1 MKAVIEYDRIE
12 REERQRKE
20 RGEEATEAGK
30 ETAKVAAELAPDQT
44 AKPMP
49 ESTTTPRVAAPEED
63 SDEYEEVEVTDDED
77 AEDDAQDGPS
87 KRPRLDAPESSADP
101 NPADQPVE
109 FNEDDIAYQLA
120 AMGQDYGLDPGEYG
134 AGGDEDNDE
143 AWEEGAEGLAL
154 TEEDSL
160 ALFNDMLDDHR
171 VSPYTPWETLIS
183 GGSSTSSSNSGNI
196 VDDERYV
203 ALTTMK
209 ARKEAWQAW
218 SRARI
223 AALKERR
230 EREEKK
236 DPKLPY
242 FAFLE
247 KHATPK
253 LYWPEFRRKFR
264 GEREM
269 RDSRVADKE
278 REKWYREYIGRM
290 FFSCLSC
297 FLFLLFIPPC
307 LYLCSV
313 LISNLLSSPAK
324 RSQTPRNNP
333 QIRPNR
339 SSQIPARYN
348 PKPQHRALRPPPGAP
363 HLNRLHFAAS

>member
-1 MKAVIEYDRIE
+1 MKAVIEFDRIE

-20 RGEEATEAGK
+20 RGGISEPEK
-30 ETAKVAAELAPDQT
+30 ETENASAEPRPEQT
-44 AKPMP
+44 AEPMP
-49 ESTTTPRVAAPEED
+49 SSTAPKPSEPEED

-77 AEDDAQDGPS
+77 AEDVDGGPS
-87 KRPRLDAPESSADP
+87 KRQKVDEP
-101 NPADQPVE
+101 NAEDQPVE

-134 AGGDEDNDE
+134 AGEEDE

-171 VSPYTPWETLIS
+171 ISPYTPWETLIS
-183 GGSSTSSSNSGNI
+183 GGSGI
-196 VDDERYV
+196 IDDERYV

-218 SRARI
+218 SRERI
-223 AALKERR
+223 SRLKEQR

-236 DPKLPY
+236 DPKIPF

-247 KHATPK
+247 KNATPK
-253 LYWPEFRRKFR
+253 LYWQEFRRKFK

-269 RDSRVADKE
+269 KDSKVSDKD
-278 REKWYREYIGRM
+278 REKWYREYINRKLCHWPLSLP
-290 FFSCLSC
+290 FSHSAALSTSIT
-297 FLFLLFIPPC
+297 F
-307 LYLCSV
+307 S
-313 LISNLLSSPAK
+313 
-324 RSQTPRNNP
+324 
-333 QIRPNR
+333 
-339 SSQIPARYN
+339 
-348 PKPQHRALRPPPGAP
+348 
-363 HLNRLHFAAS
+363 